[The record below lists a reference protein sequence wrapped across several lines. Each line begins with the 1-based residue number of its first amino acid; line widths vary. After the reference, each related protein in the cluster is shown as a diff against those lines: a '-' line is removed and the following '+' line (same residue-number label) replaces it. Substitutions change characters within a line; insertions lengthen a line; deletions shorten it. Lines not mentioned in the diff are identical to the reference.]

1 MENANRISILSVFA
15 LLVVGMTF
23 FVHARDDMPPI
34 DSSLGV
40 TFQNG
45 YQGDAKAQY
54 QIGMHYLNGVDSGS
68 AYLEQ
73 NSEQARAWLSQSAHN
88 GMRTLSFNSVCFTLL
103 VRVVSKMPQW
113 QSVGSAR
120 LQIKIIH
127 KHWTCF
133 TGCLKALIN

>member
-1 MENANRISILSVFA
+1 MENANRISILSIFA

-23 FVHARDDMPPI
+23 FDHARDDMPPI

-45 YQGDAKAQY
+45 YQGDSKAQY

-88 GMRTLSFNSVCFTLL
+88 GHADAQLQLGLL
-103 VRVVSKMPQW
+103 YASGTGGEQDASMAVSWIGKAADQNHPQALDLLHW
-113 QSVGSAR
+113 VSQSA
-120 LQIKIIH
+120 H
-127 KHWTCF
+127 
-133 TGCLKALIN
+133 

>member
-23 FVHARDDMPPI
+23 FVHAKDDTPPI

-40 TFQNG
+40 TFQSG

-88 GMRTLSFNSVCFTLL
+88 GYADAQLQLGLL
-103 VRVVSKMPQW
+103 YASGTGGEQDASMAVSWIGKAADQNHPQALDLLHW
-113 QSVGSAR
+113 MSQSA
-120 LQIKIIH
+120 H
-127 KHWTCF
+127 
-133 TGCLKALIN
+133 